1 MFLSTGP
8 SSKCL
13 FLAFAVLEGCE
24 STFGGKGNEI
34 WFDSSIIVKLVRD
47 EERVSSRGIAPRKKK
62 EQQLIRWLVH
72 SLSWPTYV
80 N

>member
-1 MFLSTGP
+1 MSTGP

-47 EERVSSRGIAPRKKK
+47 EERVSSRGIAPRKKTATTDT
-62 EQQLIRWLVH
+62 LVG
-72 SLSWPTYV
+72 SLFELAYLC
-80 N
+80 